1 MESADKDSKVTVV
14 TKLSEGKENMLLINE
29 ETEILG
35 REMETIK
42 MEIWELKNTTS
53 EINCLA

>member
-1 MESADKDSKVTVV
+1 MESADKGLKVTVV